1 MHRFLI
7 VLSVLGLLLVSA
19 CGAGPG
25 ITIENSNGRR
35 IGEIRIEGTQ
45 AILLNSVGEER
56 GRVRGTVI
64 RDSDGKR
71 AGSLGE
77 QDGNLVLLD
86 ASDNPVGSLEEGS
99 QCYGKGQDMLGKVVS
114 PEPVDSHV
122 AAAACLLFFLQ

>member
-1 MHRFLI
+1 MQRLVI

-19 CGAGPG
+19 CSAGPA

-56 GRVRGTVI
+56 GRVRGTMI
-64 RDSDGKR
+64 RDADGKR
-71 AGSLGE
+71 AGSLAE
-77 QDGNLVLLD
+77 QEGNLVILD
-86 ASDNPVGSLEEGS
+86 INDSPVGSLEEGVE
-99 QCYGKGQDMLGKVVS
+99 CYGKGQDMLGKVTA
-114 PEPVDSHV
+114 PVDSHV